1 MRTISSFMNVT
12 VDGYFE
18 GPNHDISFFKGD
30 DQDNAFF
37 NEQTKDGGGAT
48 LLFGHRTYDMMKSF
62 WPTEEG
68 KRSNPDMA
76 RFMNEMPKI
85 VVAHDPFE
93 PGWSKVTVLSGDVI
107 DQIRD
112 LKSTPGTPIQILG
125 SNSLCVGLL
134 EADLIDEFQIMVNPV
149 ALGDGTPLFKG
160 LTGKT
165 ELHLTRTRQFDSGKA
180 IHIYEPAH
188 SRSPA

>member
-1 MRTISSFMNVT
+1 MRNISSFMNVT

-30 DQDNAFF
+30 DQDNTFF
-37 NEQTKDGGGAT
+37 NEQAKEGAT

-62 WPTEEG
+62 WPTPEA

-76 RFMNEMPKI
+76 KYMNEMPKI
-85 VVAHDPFE
+85 VVSRKPFD
-93 PGWSKVTVLSGDVI
+93 PGWSNVTVISGEAV

-112 LKSTPGTPIQILG
+112 LKKTHGAPIVILG
-125 SNSLCVGLL
+125 SNSLCVSLL
-134 EADLIDEFQIMVNPV
+134 EADLIDEFQIMVNPI
-149 ALGDGTPLFKG
+149 AIGDGTPLFKG

-165 ELHLTRTRQFDSGKA
+165 DLHLTRTKQFDSGKA

-188 SRSPA
+188 STANA